1 MKNQKARKWPPIYT
15 ARSTKTQPSAP
26 PTQLPTYSPVQD
38 SESRYGVNG
47 GCRRDQAHIQVEVG
61 CETSWILSRGRADT
75 STSTM
80 ASTMTH
86 ATSRPALSTVGY
98 IYSRFSTRLATCQAA
113 GFLRGEGR
121 DGDVVARGSDFYSSE
136 EKWFLVSTRPPEE
149 LELWMTTS
157 STPHVFSGEDFDDH
171 ILDQDLEE
179 LRVEKLCSSLQKALF
194 EWY

>member
-1 MKNQKARKWPPIYT
+1 
-15 ARSTKTQPSAP
+15 
-26 PTQLPTYSPVQD
+26 
-38 SESRYGVNG
+38 
-47 GCRRDQAHIQVEVG
+47 
-61 CETSWILSRGRADT
+61 
-75 STSTM
+75 
-80 ASTMTH
+80 MTH